1 MEKLRRKMSQM
12 VDELIRNPRTALW
25 KSQWL
30 AKSKGVTFTVTLERG
45 DKLND

>member
-30 AKSKGVTFTVTLERG
+30 AKYKGVTFTVTLERG